1 MMQNSRLQQM
11 YNQLQDK
18 TAKDEI
24 VSVTV
29 RMPKEVLN
37 RIDTVIEN
45 TNYSKNQFIIDSVI
59 YTLDELKKME
69 KDGE

>member
-1 MMQNSRLQQM
+1 M

>member
-11 YNQLQDK
+11 YNQLQNK

-29 RMPKEVLN
+29 RMPKSILE
-37 RIDTVIEN
+37 RIDKVIKDS
-45 TNYSKNQFIIDSVI
+45 NYTKNQFIIDSVI